1 MAPEIG
7 SVILLN
13 KISQSSKK
21 STNHTLQKGEKSNG
35 AGNGS
40 AAIMSGDVRL
50 ADGKV
55 SAGRR
60 HDKVD

>member
-1 MAPEIG
+1 L
-7 SVILLN
+7 SN
-13 KISQSSKK
+13 KISQSFKK
-21 STNHTLQKGEKSNG
+21 STNHTLQKGEQSNE
-35 AGNGS
+35 AGKGS

-50 ADGKV
+50 ADGKE